1 MAVLDDR
8 SRRNQH
14 HVRDRDDRGDRCI
27 RDKHRAGKRDVA
39 KCVVSVPHGGR
50 ICDRGPPAP
59 VRNQLPAARSDLLP
73 GGALDVRV
81 INHIFTL
88 QSQQHLMGHAGNC
101 NEEEQR
107 GN

>member
-1 MAVLDDR
+1 MTGGN
-8 SRRNQH
+8 SRRDQH
-14 HVRDRDDRGDRCI
+14 HIRDRDDRGDHCI
-27 RDKHRAGKRDVA
+27 RDKYHTGERNVA
-39 KCVVSVPHGGR
+39 KCVVSVPHVGR
-50 ICDRGPPAP
+50 VYDCGPSTP

-73 GGALDVRV
+73 GGALDVRA

-101 NEEEQR
+101 NKEEQH